1 MFFEKFKSDFII
13 PQIKKLQS
21 RVIFATLY
29 NAISVKNLFG
39 SK

>member
-13 PQIKKLQS
+13 LQIKKLQS

-29 NAISVKNLFG
+29 NATSVKNLFG